1 MRIMQMRV
9 AAKLLAT
16 LGAAVLAGCASGPTT
31 TSSYEVDYAR
41 VAQVEHFGRMF
52 GSQVVWVNYPLK
64 RSDATK

>member
-1 MRIMQMRV
+1 MRIKQMRV

-16 LGAAVLAGCASGPTT
+16 VGAAVLAGCATSPTA

-41 VAQVEHFGRMF
+41 VAQVEHFSRMF

-64 RSDATK
+64 RSDATR